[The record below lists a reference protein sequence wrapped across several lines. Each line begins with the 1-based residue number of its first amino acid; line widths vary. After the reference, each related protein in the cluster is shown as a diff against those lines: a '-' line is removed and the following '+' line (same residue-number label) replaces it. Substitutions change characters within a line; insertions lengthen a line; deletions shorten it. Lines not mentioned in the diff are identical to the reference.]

1 VANPK
6 ARTNNKTGGEPVF
19 LLVRAVRD
27 KNHEKRV
34 RPGGEADESMSVSEA
49 SDDAAAKPILKRVPI
64 ERPSRWTFFLFQNQK
79 SGSDEPDFLVV
90 ADGIRI

>member
-1 VANPK
+1 MP
-6 ARTNNKTGGEPVF
+6 
-19 LLVRAVRD
+19 
-27 KNHEKRV
+27 
-34 RPGGEADESMSVSEA
+34 VSEA

-64 ERPSRWTFFLFQNQK
+64 ERPSRWTIFLFQNQK